1 MENTS
6 TRLKKIMDIKNLKQ
20 VDLLELVKPYC
31 EKYNVKMNKSD
42 ISQYLSNKTKPN
54 QEKLAV
60 LSMALGV
67 TESWLM
73 GFDVP
78 MQRAFSKQSI
88 TKEEKLLLD
97 NYNSLNNI
105 GKEKLLDYSND
116 LIGNVKY
123 IYKEPTTMAAH
134 DDDLTDEEKEQSLN
148 IALKAFE
155 EMKKNK

>member
-6 TRLKKIMDIKNLKQ
+6 TRLKKIMEIKNLKQ

-78 MQRAFSKQSI
+78 MQREFSKQSI

-97 NYNSLNNI
+97 NYNSLNNV

-116 LIGNVKY
+116 LTENIKY
-123 IYKEPTTMAAH
+123 TYAEPITLAAH
-134 DDDLTDEEKEQSLN
+134 DDDLTLDE
-148 IALKAFE
+148 KAEMNRRIE
-155 EMKKNK
+155 EFKKNKR